1 MKKNNKMKKNSF
13 VEGTIVAYMSILI
26 TKVIGALYVIPFY
39 NIIGTEGGVLYSY
52 AYNVY
57 NLFLNISISGI
68 PTAVA
73 IIIAEYNALKKFNDR
88 EKTFNLANKLIGI
101 IAVVCFILM
110 FTFAKYIGL
119 FFVGDLEDGT
129 DVNSIVLVVRTIS
142 FCLLVIPFLSVL
154 RGYLQGN
161 KFINYSA
168 DSQLVEQIVRIIVVL
183 VGSYVAINLLHYSVP
198 VGVSVAL
205 SGTVLGGIAAYLL
218 LRLRVR
224 KAKMHLNEG
233 VTSLK
238 DATEKDKKIINKII
252 KYSIP
257 IIIVSVTQ
265 NMYEITDMKLIIKG
279 LYMIGYNA
287 SKSEY
292 LASIVVTWTPKI
304 CMIINALAIGLCT
317 SVIPFI
323 VTSYTEKNY
332 EELNRKFN
340 QAINIILAV
349 SIPLSAFIII
359 FSDEVFRMFYGASEE
374 GKYVLS
380 VMAITS
386 IFFSLQLVINM
397 ILQGMKNFKMVYIN
411 TFVGII
417 INIILDIPLILL
429 FNKTGVIPPYLGS
442 LFATM
447 IGLSVS
453 GIVVAISLRK
463 QFNFRYGNILATLTK
478 TIFGTAIMAIVVF
491 LLKEYLFTT
500 NVHRILLI
508 VELGLIGI
516 LGVGTFLLIGIKT
529 GLIDEV
535 LGKGFFKKILSRF
548 KRGKKNEE

>member
-1 MKKNNKMKKNSF
+1 MRKNSF
-13 VEGTIVAYMSILI
+13 VEGTVVAYISILI
-26 TKVIGALYVIPFY
+26 TKIIGAVYVIPFY
-39 NIIGTEGGVLYSY
+39 EIIGTDGGVLYSY

-88 EKTFNLANKLIGI
+88 EKTFNLANKIIGI

-110 FTFAKYIGL
+110 FAFARYIGL
-119 FFVGDLEDGT
+119 FFVGDLKDGT

-142 FCLLVIPFLSVL
+142 FCLLIIPFLSVL

-161 KFINYSA
+161 KYLNAPSQ
-168 DSQLVEQIVRIIVVL
+168 SQLIEQIVRIIVVL

-198 VGVSVAL
+198 IGVSVAL
-205 SGTVLGGIAAYLL
+205 SGTVLGGIAAYIF
-218 LRLRVR
+218 LRIKLSKSRLQL
-224 KAKMHLNEG
+224 KEG

-252 KYSIP
+252 QYSIP
-257 IIIVSVTQ
+257 IIIVAVTQ
-265 NMYEITDMKLIIKG
+265 NIYEITDQKLIIKG
-279 LYMIGYNA
+279 LYMIGYSA
-287 SKSEY
+287 TKSEY

-304 CMIINALAIGLCT
+304 CMIINALATGLCT

-349 SIPLSAFIII
+349 SIPLSSFLIVYA
-359 FSDEVFRMFYGASEE
+359 SEVYRIFYGTSNE
-374 GKYVLS
+374 GKYVLM
-380 VMAITS
+380 VMTITS
-386 IFFSLQLVINM
+386 ILFSLQLVINM
-397 ILQGMKNFKMVYIN
+397 ILQGMKKFKMVYIN
-411 TFVGII
+411 TITGIV
-417 INIILDIPLILL
+417 INILLDIPMILL
-429 FNKTGVIPPYLGS
+429 LNKLGFPPYLGS

-447 IGLSVS
+447 IGLFISEL
-453 GIVVAISLRK
+453 IVAISLRK
-463 QFNFRYGNILATLTK
+463 EFKFKYRTIINTILKTLLG
-478 TIFGTAIMAIVVF
+478 IIPMVAVIVLIKMF
-491 LLKEYLFTT
+491 FFTT
-500 NVHRILLI
+500 LVNRILLI
-508 VELGLIGI
+508 GELCLIG
-516 LGVGTFLLIGIKT
+516 LVGVGIFLLISHFT
-529 GLIDEV
+529 GLLDEV
-535 LGKGFFKKILSRF
+535 LGKGFFNRILSRF